1 MTEPRIFTIPPGTG
15 FLHRLGAAFLGN
27 KIPGI
32 QIDPTDPFARA
43 DATIYLPNRRACRSF
58 AEILV
63 ELNGNAPLLL
73 PRIKALGDIDPAEL
87 VFESEDGLADIA
99 DINAD
104 LPPPVNPL
112 QRLLLLTQLVQTW
125 CKSTA
130 PRVMQVTP
138 GEAVLLPGPQSLA
151 VKLAG
156 ELARLMDQIETE
168 DIDLAGLGA
177 LVPENHSAFWDITV
191 DFLAILV
198 EAWPAILNDIDRSS
212 IAAHRNRM
220 IRSEASRLGAQLST
234 RPVIA
239 AGSTGTNPAT
249 ADLLLAIARLP
260 AGAVVLPGLDYGP
273 DDDEWLQISVTPSH
287 PQYGLA
293 QLLAKFDISRGDVAQ
308 LGGDVPKTVRAR
320 ITLAGWAMQP
330 EQVTAGWGDEAFTRE
345 LSKFRDS
352 EAGLTWVEA
361 ATAQEEALVIALKI
375 RSVVEDPA
383 KSVALVTPD
392 RTLARRVQAELER
405 WEIVVDDS
413 AGLPLTATP
422 PGIFASLI
430 AEALFTNLSPVPL
443 LALLKHPLCM
453 LGTDASSIRSAA
465 RILERNIL
473 RGPRPDPGLTGLR
486 QALAVAAGQKTA
498 KGRKLLS
505 EPDYTAIAD
514 LLERLEIALQPWQDL
529 IKGQDGDLSLE
540 GLLRAHKDICIACAA
555 GEAGQSPGLF
565 AREAGE
571 ALEQLFDQLLAQAP
585 ESWGTNGEDYVGL
598 FKSLAAEVR
607 VRSRTPAHPKIH
619 IWGLLEARMMRVDTM
634 ILGGLNEGTWPAE
647 VTNDPWLSRN
657 LRTGLGLSPLE
668 RRISLAAHDFVQAFV
683 VPDLMLTRAAKIDG
697 ETTVPSRWLLR
708 LEAIL
713 KAGRAGEVF
722 TPHHRAEG
730 WLSRARQMDDPREW
744 KPAARP
750 AHAPPVAARP
760 RKLSVSQ
767 IETLIRDPYSIYA
780 RYILKLAPLDDLDT
794 MLDARERGNWIHKV
808 LSDVGLIWQGK
819 SARETARLLRDT
831 AREQLKGVLG
841 APETKAVILSRF
853 DRVAPWF
860 AIKNEK
866 LLQGVSR
873 SFMEIDGEIEWASP
887 GGNFILTARADRIDL
902 RQDSK
907 ISIYDYKTGKAPTA
921 KQEKSGFSPQLLLE
935 GAIAREGGFASDASL
950 KAAIHDL
957 AYIELSGRQPP
968 GRVAQIAED
977 DPDTESALA
986 LTRLKK
992 LIEKFDEGDRPYLS
1006 RPHPTFASRY
1016 GDYDHLARVQE
1027 WSGGE
1032 GEL

>member
-1 MTEPRIFTIPPGTG
+1 LTAPRIFTIPPGTG

-27 KIPGI
+27 TIPGI
-32 QIDPTDPFARA
+32 HVDPADPFARA

-63 ELNGNAPLLL
+63 ELNGAPLLL
-73 PRIKALGDIDPAEL
+73 PRIKALGDIDPVES
-87 VFESEDGLADIA
+87 VFEAEGEGSDFDDPG
-99 DINAD
+99 AD

-112 QRLLLLTQLVQTW
+112 QRLLLLTRLVQTW
-125 CKSTA
+125 CTSTA
-130 PRVMQVTP
+130 PDIMQIDA
-138 GEAVLLPGPQSLA
+138 GEAVQLPGPQSLA

-168 DIDLAGLGA
+168 DIDLAGLGT

-191 DFLAILV
+191 DFLSILV
-198 EAWPAILNDIDRSS
+198 EAWPAILDDIGCSS

-220 IRSEASRLGAQLST
+220 IRSEAARLGARVSP

-249 ADLLLAIARLP
+249 AELLQAIAGLP
-260 AGAVVLPGLDYGP
+260 AGAVILPGLDHGP
-273 DDDEWLQISVTPSH
+273 DADEWQQISITPSH

-293 QLLAKFDISRGDVAQ
+293 QLLARFDISRDDVVR
-308 LGGDVPKTVRAR
+308 LEGDVPDTTRAR

-330 EQVTAGWGDEAFTRE
+330 EQATAGWGDEAFARE

-375 RSVVEDPA
+375 RSVVEDPT
-383 KSVALVTPD
+383 KTVALVTPD

-413 AGLPLTATP
+413 AGQPLTTTP

-430 AEALFTNLSPVPL
+430 VEALGSNLSPVPL
-443 LALLKHPLCM
+443 LALLKHPLCT
-453 LGTDASSIRSAA
+453 LGTDAPAVRRAA

-473 RGPRPDPGLTGLR
+473 RGPRPDPGLVGLQ
-486 QALAVAAGQKTA
+486 QALAVAAEQETA

-505 EPDYTAIAD
+505 EPDHVAIAD

-540 GLLRAHKDICIACAA
+540 GLFRAHRDICIACAA
-555 GEAGQSPGLF
+555 GEADQSPGLF

-571 ALEQLFDQLLAQAP
+571 ALDQLFDQLLAQAP
-585 ESWGTNGEDYVGL
+585 DSWRTSWEDYAGL

-634 ILGGLNEGTWPAE
+634 ILGGLNEGTWPAD

-657 LRTGLGLSPLE
+657 LRAGLGLSPPE
-668 RRISLAAHDFVQAFV
+668 RWISLAAHDFVQAFA

-697 ETTVPSRWLLR
+697 ETSVPSRWLLR
-708 LEAIL
+708 LEAVL
-713 KAGRAGEVF
+713 MAGRTGEVF
-722 TPHHRAEG
+722 VPRHRAEG
-730 WLSRARQMDDPREW
+730 WLDKARQMDEPGEW

-750 AHAPPVAARP
+750 AHAPPVSARP
-760 RKLSVSQ
+760 RKLSVST
-767 IETLIRDPYSIYA
+767 IETLIRDPYAIYA
-780 RYILKLAPLDDLDT
+780 RYILGLAPLDDLDT
-794 MLDARERGNWIHKV
+794 VLDARERGNWIHKV
-808 LSDVGLIWQGK
+808 LSDVGMIWQGK
-819 SARETARLLRDT
+819 SVEETMHLLRET

-860 AIKNEK
+860 AARNEN
-866 LLQGVSR
+866 LLQDVTR

-887 GGNFILTARADRIDL
+887 GGTFILTARADRIDL
-902 RQDSK
+902 RQDGK
-907 ISIYDYKTGKAPTA
+907 VSIYDYKTGKAPTA
-921 KQEKSGFSPQLLLE
+921 RQEKSGFSPQLLLE
-935 GAIAREGGFASDASL
+935 GAIAREGGFESEASL
-950 KAAIHDL
+950 KAPIHNL

-968 GRVAQIAED
+968 GQVAQIAED
-977 DPDTESALA
+977 DPDGEAARALA
-986 LTRLKK
+986 RLKT
-992 LIEKFDEGDRPYLS
+992 LIEKFDETDRPYLS
-1006 RPHPTFASRY
+1006 RPSPKFAKEY
-1016 GDYDHLARVQE
+1016 GDYNHLARVQE
-1027 WSGGE
+1027 WPGGE
-1032 GEL
+1032 DGQ